1 MYFLKNTYISIY
13 FAFSRE
19 FLFLRSIERLVSFL
33 ITVLSID
40 YILWL
45 ANAFIFNAQWIIEQM
60 RFLISSVYWFFF
72 LLLNNCYEKF
82 YSHSFYSHSLR
93 KPLCTL
99 FCTVFLFLTHCD
111 VLIHTKCI
119 ISDDKIAIITVFF
132 CMYILTTLRVS

>member
-1 MYFLKNTYISIY
+1 MGIKSYKGKKMYKNYRKYINIFFLKNISIHIFSKNTYISIY

-33 ITVLSID
+33 VTVLSID

-82 YSHSFYSHSLR
+82 YSHSLR
-93 KPLCTL
+93 KPLHSFLYCFSVFNTL
-99 FCTVFLFLTHCD
+99 CAFT
-111 VLIHTKCI
+111 
-119 ISDDKIAIITVFF
+119 
-132 CMYILTTLRVS
+132 Y